1 MHQLTQNPYASTVFP
16 HFNLTVQARK
26 GTAILW
32 YNTHTSGEM
41 DNRMVHSACPV
52 LLGHKW
58 SLNLSAIISS
68 MYISYCIYTNL
79 YFPFG
84 STGDEIIVFF
94 QQLYSNKFN
103 VINHLSENQ
112 FVYPVMDAMEYI
124 SYYHPS
130 ERKYQVAV
138 HHFYKLVQFLANEVS
153 PYVLISFVSQVKS
166 MYPDEPIIEEIHS
179 LAVTRLEEVYYQNHT
194 RAQVMEQIL
203 VLCKTN
209 LSGAVVSTV
218 DFESRGW
225 WFESKLSNK

>member
-58 SLNLSAIISS
+58 S
-68 MYISYCIYTNL
+68 
-79 YFPFG
+79 
-84 STGDEIIVFF
+84 DEIIVFF

-194 RAQVMEQIL
+194 RAQ
-203 VLCKTN
+203 
-209 LSGAVVSTV
+209 
-218 DFESRGW
+218 
-225 WFESKLSNK
+225 